1 MPLLAMLALIANG
14 FLAFES
20 TTRQRLNH
28 FERAGQRLEAHDVP
42 KPLRPLALR
51 PGRKRVRDLPD
62 LASTCRMLGKKP
74 LGVQKDYLLTAT

>member
-51 PGRKRVRDLPD
+51 PRRKRVRDF
-62 LASTCRMLGKKP
+62 ACTCGMLGKKP